1 MQETLDKPPLEDQEG
16 DKERRDDHQRCCCQ
30 ERPLRANFSQLGKA
44 YQPGCQRAA
53 FVAVGDDQR
62 PEEFIPVP
70 GYR

>member
-16 DKERRDDHQRCCCQ
+16 DEERGNDHECCCCK
-30 ERPLRANFSQLGKA
+30 ERPLRANFSQLSKTH
-44 YQPGCQRAA
+44 QPGCKWAA

-70 GYR
+70 GY